1 MADREP
7 LLLAADIGATKTAL
21 GLFAPA
27 GRPLAQQTVHNSGF
41 ASFDD
46 LVAGLPIALGFLDF
60 KRKRAGVERLFEV
73 TGDIEADMVK
83 IQAFYAH
90 ITGKNPRQF

>member
-41 ASFDD
+41 ASFDPQLD
-46 LVAGLPIALGFLDF
+46 RRQSRCPSNFLSRNLIGANTNSDSGTTGLEWV
-60 KRKRAGVERLFEV
+60 R
-73 TGDIEADMVK
+73 TG
-83 IQAFYAH
+83 
-90 ITGKNPRQF
+90 